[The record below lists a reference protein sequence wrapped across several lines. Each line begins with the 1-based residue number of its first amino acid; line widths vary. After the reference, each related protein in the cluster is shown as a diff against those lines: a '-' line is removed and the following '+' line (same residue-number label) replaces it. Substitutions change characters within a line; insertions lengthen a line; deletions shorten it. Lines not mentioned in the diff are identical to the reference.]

1 MGRMRLGL
9 LIGLAI
15 GYVLGSRAGRERY
28 EQIRRAAKAAWE
40 SQPAEKL
47 RTEVASHVPE
57 AVNGAMMKVGKI
69 RHPNGDRA
77 MTEMTPGRIID

>member
-28 EQIRRAAKAAWE
+28 EQIRRTAKAAWE

-47 RTEVASHVPE
+47 RTEVAAHVPDG
-57 AVNGAMMKVGKI
+57 VNAAMTKVGQI

-77 MTEMTPGRIID
+77 MTQMTPGRIID